1 MTIPPNNS
9 GHPWPRSKIAISG
22 ASGLVGSALTHAL
35 EAQGQTVIRL
45 VRRPPRDAGEVAWD
59 PRREQLDLPGLDGV
73 DAVVNLAGENLFR
86 LWTPNAKTRIRASR
100 VIGTGALA
108 RALASLPNKPRVMLS
123 GSAVGFYGS
132 RGDEPLD
139 ETSPPGDDF
148 LASVCKEWEAATSPA
163 SDAGIRVV
171 MSRTGLV
178 LTPRGGALAKML
190 LPFRLGLGARFGSG
204 NQWMSWISLSDMI
217 NALIHLIRNDA
228 LSGPVNLVSP
238 NPVTNREFTRT
249 LGYVLG
255 RPTLFVVPRFAAELV
270 FGEMGDSTI
279 LASQRARPKRLLE
292 SGFEFSEPTLE
303 AALRGEL
310 TR

>member
-1 MTIPPNNS
+1 MSIPPINS
-9 GHPWPRSKIAISG
+9 GHAWPRTRIAISG

-45 VRRPPRDAGEVAWD
+45 VRRQPRDAREIAWD
-59 PRREQLDLPGLDGV
+59 PTREKLDLPGLDGV

-86 LWTPNAKTRIRASR
+86 LWTPGAKSRIRASR
-100 VIGTGALA
+100 VGGTTALS
-108 RALASLPNKPRVMLS
+108 RAIAALPTKPRVMVS
-123 GSAVGFYGS
+123 GSAVGFYGN
-132 RGDEPLD
+132 RGDESLD
-139 ETSPPGDDF
+139 EASAPGNDF

-171 MSRTGLV
+171 LSRTGLV
-178 LTPRGGALAKML
+178 LTPHGGALAKML

-204 NQWMSWISLSDMI
+204 KQWMSWISLSDI
-217 NALIHLIRNDA
+217 VSALISLIRSDA
-228 LSGPVNLVSP
+228 PSGPVNLVAP
-238 NPVTNREFTRT
+238 NPVTNAEFTRT

-255 RPTLFVVPRFAAELV
+255 RPALLVVPRVAAEMV

-279 LASQRARPKRLLE
+279 LASQRVRPRRLLE

-303 AALRGEL
+303 AALRAEL
-310 TR
+310 AR